1 VEQQERPE
9 RIRGQER
16 FRRAQRLRSSMDFQ
30 RVRRRGRSTSGALL
44 ALGYGPKPNISP
56 GVPGNESRVGFSIS
70 KRVGTAVVRNV
81 IKRRLRESIRRQWS
95 RLAPGWDIVIT
106 ARTGAAG
113 ATYDEL
119 NVELCRLL
127 ERAHLLARDSA
138 RDTREPTA
146 GENRMRDAPK
156 AARELDRGSV

>member
-1 VEQQERPE
+1 MICGVFVEQQERPE

-16 FRRAQRLRSSMDFQ
+16 FRRAQRLCSSLDFQ
-30 RVRRRGRSTSGALL
+30 RVRRQGRSTGGALL
-44 ALGYGPKPNISP
+44 ALGYSPKPIASP
-56 GVPGNESRVGFSIS
+56 GAPGSESHVSRVGFSIS

-95 RLAPGWDIVIT
+95 RIAPGWDIVIT

-119 NVELCRLL
+119 NAELRRLL
-127 ERAHLLARDSA
+127 ERAHLLAREPAHDA
-138 RDTREPTA
+138 YGAHDIREPLAHET
-146 GENRMRDAPK
+146 
-156 AARELDRGSV
+156 S

>member
-1 VEQQERPE
+1 MEQQERPE

-44 ALGYGPKPNISP
+44 ALGYGPKPTISSGSP
-56 GVPGNESRVGFSIS
+56 GTESRVGFSIS
-70 KRVGTAVVRNV
+70 KRVGTSVVRNLV
-81 IKRRLRESIRRQWS
+81 KRRLRESIRRQWS

-119 NVELCRLL
+119 NVELCQLL
-127 ERAHLLARDSA
+127 GRAHLLTRDPARN
-138 RDTREPTA
+138 TREPVA
-146 GENRMRDAPK
+146 GETLMRDAPK
-156 AARELDRGSV
+156 ADRGSV